1 MCLRQEQRR
10 LFGGFL
16 FCILIL
22 VLVTS
27 VAFDALAAEPQKTVL
42 ALYGSRPDLPA
53 NVIVDE
59 IIRSTLEQQLGASL
73 DFYAEFLDETRWP
86 EGDHRAALR
95 DFLRRKYVQKKLS
108 VVIAVARPA
117 IEFMRMYGDELF
129 PGVPIVIYGDSEALQ
144 SWESGRPVTG
154 TLGKVDLKG
163 TVELVLRLQPNTRE
177 ILVISGTSPTDQ
189 WLQSVARRQLDQVE
203 KRVKLTYMDTGRLD
217 DFVRT
222 VRQVSDGTVILFLS
236 MYQDSAGNNLLS
248 HEVLARIAKEARVPV
263 YNQGAVHV
271 GLGIVGGVV
280 FNPESLGRETAQL
293 TLRLL
298 RGERIQDLPVQ
309 QSKSTVPMV
318 DWRQMQRWRLDE
330 KRLPTGTV
338 VRFREAGVW
347 QSYKWYILSS
357 LAAMTLE
364 SLLIVTLFVEARKR
378 RRSEKILKELSGR
391 LIHAGEEERQ
401 RLARELHDDF
411 AQRLALLSVGLDL
424 LLQDSSADGVSLH
437 RRLQELWNDV
447 KELASDVHNLSHR
460 LHSSKLR
467 LLGIKMALKEVCGQ
481 VSRQHSVDIQ
491 LEAGELPSELSDDVS
506 LCFYRVAQEAL
517 NNAVKHSHSRRI
529 EVKLNNSR
537 GRVRMRIKDFGVG
550 FDPDARANGIGLA
563 AMRERLRMVGGSLHV
578 KSSPGVGTELTAEA
592 EIGTRA
598 NSSRAA

>member
-1 MCLRQEQRR
+1 
-10 LFGGFL
+10 
-16 FCILIL
+16 
-22 VLVTS
+22 
-27 VAFDALAAEPQKTVL
+27 
-42 ALYGSRPDLPA
+42 
-53 NVIVDE
+53 
-59 IIRSTLEQQLGASL
+59 
-73 DFYAEFLDETRWP
+73 
-86 EGDHRAALR
+86 
-95 DFLRRKYVQKKLS
+95 
-108 VVIAVARPA
+108 
-117 IEFMRMYGDELF
+117 
-129 PGVPIVIYGDSEALQ
+129 
-144 SWESGRPVTG
+144 
-154 TLGKVDLKG
+154 
-163 TVELVLRLQPNTRE
+163 
-177 ILVISGTSPTDQ
+177 
-189 WLQSVARRQLDQVE
+189 
-203 KRVKLTYMDTGRLD
+203 
-217 DFVRT
+217 
-222 VRQVSDGTVILFLS
+222 
-236 MYQDSAGNNLLS
+236 
-248 HEVLARIAKEARVPV
+248 
-263 YNQGAVHV
+263 
-271 GLGIVGGVV
+271 
-280 FNPESLGRETAQL
+280 
-293 TLRLL
+293 
-298 RGERIQDLPVQ
+298 
-309 QSKSTVPMV
+309 MV

-330 KRLPTGTV
+330 KRLPAGTV

-437 RRLQELWNDV
+437 RRMQELWNDV

-481 VSRQHSVDIQ
+481 VSRQHNVDIQ
-491 LEAGELPSELSDDVS
+491 LEAGELPLELSDDVS

-517 NNAVKHSHSRRI
+517 NNAVKHSRSRRI

-592 EIGTRA
+592 KIGTRA